1 MKHGD
6 SITQLKGVGKKTAEL
21 FLKLGIV
28 TVGDLLHAYP
38 RDYDSYEPP
47 VGVRDAK
54 PGSLMAL
61 YGQITKGVSLVK
73 RGSLTLCSASLRD
86 VYGNAFQAVWFNQPY
101 LRSVFRTGDAYIFRG
116 RISLRGRGVV
126 LEQPEH
132 FTSEQYQK
140 VSGRMR
146 PIYALT
152 AGLSRNLFIKCVE
165 QVLEQLPKEEY
176 AKGVIIPSVICE
188 GDSFMP
194 YTEAVR
200 VIHFP
205 KTYQEYLRA
214 RETLAY
220 TEFFCFALKLA
231 GMKQSYGG
239 VANAYHI
246 TKRPEVDA
254 LAAQLPYDLTRAQKN
269 VWAQMR
275 EDMTGASTMHRL
287 VQGDVGSGK
296 TILAFLAMYE
306 VALCGYQAFMMAPTE
321 VLAMQHH
328 QALKKLFEA
337 YDIDVSVELLVGSL
351 KASQKQTLR
360 ERIADGRV
368 QIVIGTHAL
377 IQETVQAK
385 ALALVITD
393 EQHRFGVYQRES
405 LAQKGMHPHVC
416 VMSATPIPRTLAM
429 ILYGD
434 LDLSVLDE
442 KPSNRLPIKN
452 CVIEAEERKKA
463 HRFLLRQVEQ
473 GHQAY
478 VICPMVEESELMQGE
493 NVMDYAKKLEAALPS
508 GITIGILHGRLSSAE
523 KQEIMKRFQTGE
535 IQVLV
540 STVVVEVGVDVPNA
554 TVMVIED
561 AQRFGLAQ
569 LHQLR
574 GRVGRGQAQS
584 YCIFIQTSGGVGEN
598 ERLSVLSQSNDGFYI
613 AAQDL
618 QQRGAGE
625 LSGFRQ
631 SGDMGFSIGD
641 LYRDS
646 ELLTKAVSDANAY
659 WQGLSAKEQQRWLQ
673 ALELEQ
679 VVM

>member
-1 MKHGD
+1 MKQED

-28 TVGDLLHAYP
+28 TIGDLLHAYP

-47 VGVRDAK
+47 VGVREAR
-54 PGSLMAL
+54 PGSLMAIW
-61 YGQITKGVSLVK
+61 GQLTKGVSLVK
-73 RGSLTLCSASLRD
+73 RGALTLCTASLKD
-86 VYGNAFQAVWFNQPY
+86 VHGNTFQAIWFNQPY
-101 LRSVFRTGDAYIFRG
+101 LRNLFHTGEAYVFRGKVA
-116 RISLRGRGVV
+116 LRGKGII

-140 VSGRMR
+140 ISGKMR
-146 PIYALT
+146 PVYALT
-152 AGLSRNLFIKCVE
+152 AGLSRNLFIKCVQ
-165 QVLEQLPKEEY
+165 QVLEGLPEVEY
-176 AKGVIIPSVICE
+176 TEGLCIPRAVMPGGE
-188 GDSFMP
+188 YMP

-200 VIHFP
+200 TIHFP
-205 KTYQEYLRA
+205 KTYRDYLRA
-214 RETLAY
+214 RESLAY

-239 VANAYHI
+239 VPNAYGI
-246 TKRPEVDA
+246 TKRPEVDE
-254 LAAQLPYDLTRAQKN
+254 LAKSLPYELTRAQKQ
-269 VWAQMR
+269 VWSQMR
-275 EDMTGASTMHRL
+275 ADLTGGHTMHRL

-321 VLAMQHH
+321 VLAMQHYH
-328 QALKKLFEA
+328 ALQKLFTEHNI
-337 YDIDVSVELLVGSL
+337 DISVELLTGSL
-351 KASQKQTLR
+351 RPSQKQELR
-360 ERIADGRV
+360 ERIAGGQV
-368 QIVIGTHAL
+368 SIVIGTHAV

-385 ALALVITD
+385 SLALVITD

-405 LAQKGMHPHVC
+405 LTQKGLHPHVC

-442 KPSNRLPIKN
+442 KPANRLPIKN
-452 CVIEAEERKKA
+452 CVIETSERYKA
-463 HRFLLRQVEQ
+463 YRFIMRQVEL

-493 NVMDYAKKLEAALPS
+493 NVIDYAQKLKEVLSAN
-508 GITIGILHGRLSSAE
+508 IRIDILHGRMSSLQ
-523 KQEIMKRFQTGE
+523 KQEIMERFQNGD

-574 GRVGRGQAQS
+574 GRVGRGDAQS
-584 YCIFIQTSGGVGEN
+584 YCIFIQTSGDAGEN
-598 ERLSVLSQSNDGFYI
+598 ARLSVLSESNDGFHI

-625 LSGFRQ
+625 LSGIRQ
-631 SGDMGFSIGD
+631 SGDMGFAVGD

-646 ELLTKAVSDANAY
+646 ELLTKAVGDAHTY
-659 WQGLSAKEQQRWLQ
+659 WSALSEAEKTHWLHDL
-673 ALELEQ
+673 ALEQ